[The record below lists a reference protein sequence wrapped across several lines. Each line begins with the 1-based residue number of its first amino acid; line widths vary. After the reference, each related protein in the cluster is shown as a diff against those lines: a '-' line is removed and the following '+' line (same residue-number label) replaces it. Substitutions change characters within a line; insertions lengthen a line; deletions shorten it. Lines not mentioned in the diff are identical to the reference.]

1 MTSQVLFN
9 QFAYVDRLKTGG
21 FSDDQARASAEAL
34 AGALSETVATSS
46 QLSAVETKLGG
57 EIAAVEAKLGAQ
69 IAAVEAKLGAQIAA
83 VEAKLGAQIA
93 AVETKLVTVG
103 TNLDAKI
110 NTTAATLRAE
120 IEKSKSSLLI
130 WLIGLIVGSTIT
142 ISGVILA
149 ALRAFGKVP

>member
-46 QLSAVETKLGG
+46 QLSAVETKLST
-57 EIAAVEAKLGAQ
+57 
-69 IAAVEAKLGAQIAA
+69 
-83 VEAKLGAQIA
+83 QIA
-93 AVETKLVTVG
+93 AVETKLATVEAKLG
-103 TNLDAKI
+103 TQIAAVNAKIAAVDAKI
-110 NTTAATLRAE
+110 DTTAATLRAE

>member
-57 EIAAVEAKLGAQ
+57 E
-69 IAAVEAKLGAQIAA
+69 IAA

>member
-57 EIAAVEAKLGAQ
+57 EITAVETKLSTQIAAVETKLATVETKLGAQ
-69 IAAVEAKLGAQIAA
+69 IAAV
-83 VEAKLGAQIA
+83 
-93 AVETKLVTVG
+93 
-103 TNLDAKI
+103 DAKI

-120 IEKSKSSLLI
+120 IEKSKNSLLI

>member
-57 EIAAVEAKLGAQ
+57 EIAAVETKLST
-69 IAAVEAKLGAQIAA
+69 
-83 VEAKLGAQIA
+83 QIA
-93 AVETKLVTVG
+93 AVETKLATVEAKLG
-103 TNLDAKI
+103 TQIAAVNAKIAAVDAKI
-110 NTTAATLRAE
+110 DTTAATLRAE